1 MFSRLWC
8 CHRCPA
14 DHNWGLGQFTGQGT
28 SICLGVAKKGT
39 KKRKRKGGKRPLNRH
54 FSKEEIQLKRHM
66 KRCSMMLIM
75 KERKS
80 KDNEVSPHSSP
91 NDHPSKSINRNSLV
105 GWVPEG
111 LSIVTVVAQVTA
123 EVTAVALSDPWSGE
137 PLHTMGMTPP
147 AKVCN

>member
-75 KERKS
+75 KEMKIKRQWGVTLLQSEWPSFKVYKQEFPGGLTVKESAMSLLWLRLLLWPYLIPGLGNFSIPWGWHPLQKS
-80 KDNEVSPHSSP
+80 A
-91 NDHPSKSINRNSLV
+91 INK
-105 GWVPEG
+105 
-111 LSIVTVVAQVTA
+111 
-123 EVTAVALSDPWSGE
+123 
-137 PLHTMGMTPP
+137 H
-147 AKVCN
+147 